1 MAILDLA
8 MLAMT
13 LQYSFLVANHFL
25 LTKSYKNAPTRIF
38 ATYTWNVV
46 CPMQS
51 AFAIASDFVVVAMTI
66 NRFFSSSAYCI
77 VCHHYITCTKL
88 ILEYLPVGFW

>member
-1 MAILDLA
+1 

-13 LQYSFLVANHFL
+13 LQYSYLVANHFL

-66 NRFFSSSAYCI
+66 NRFFIQVHTARK
-77 VCHHYITCTKL
+77 CTKL
-88 ILEYLPVGFW
+88 ILEYTYRQVFGDAQLGHD